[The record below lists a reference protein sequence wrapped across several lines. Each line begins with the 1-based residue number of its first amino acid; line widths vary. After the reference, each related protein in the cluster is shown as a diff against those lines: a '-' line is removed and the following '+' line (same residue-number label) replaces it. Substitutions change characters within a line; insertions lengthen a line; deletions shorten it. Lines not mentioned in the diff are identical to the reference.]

1 MAFQNIFTD
10 IVSAVITLI
19 YNSTARYFKAY
30 DGRAGG
36 PGEAS
41 QQRRMGGERG
51 EGRQLLKPGLGQP
64 DGERKALSEMS
75 VQKNQDAE
83 KAKKGIAQSIQI
95 DNAMIF
101 FSSRRFL
108 LFLNDSSS

>member
-1 MAFQNIFTD
+1 M
-10 IVSAVITLI
+10 ITLI
-19 YNSTARYFKAY
+19 YTSAARYFKAY

-75 VQKNQDAE
+75 VQKTQDAE
-83 KAKKGIAQSIQI
+83 KAKKRDRAIYSNRQR
-95 DNAMIF
+95 DDF
-101 FSSRRFL
+101 FLQPSLSSFLKRF
-108 LFLNDSSS
+108 F